1 MPYCTR
7 FYYSMKVKLYMK
19 LGNTVLEEDS
29 LGSPAK
35 EDKV

>member
-19 LGNTVLEEDS
+19 LGNTVYERALE
-29 LGSPAK
+29 
-35 EDKV
+35 V